1 MRAGGAPAPAV
12 PPSGAQAARP
22 VILVAGNPNSGKST
36 LFNALTGAHVKVS
49 NYPGVTVTRTTAVV
63 QIPGFGPADLVDLPG
78 TYSLSARSRDE
89 QVAVDA
95 VLGRV
100 GQRPDAVLIVAD
112 ATALARNLYFV
123 TEVLETG
130 AHVIVAL
137 NMADEARAS
146 GIEIDLQRL
155 AIRIGAPVVPIVARS
170 GENLAGLLNALAT
183 VLGAPR
189 RLATAVA
196 LPDAARHDVDELT
209 AIVEREMHADHA
221 TARAWATWVLLS
233 VDDHAPDDLAGI
245 PPGVRAAAR
254 RITRD
259 AVEKGRNID
268 LEIIGARYQR
278 VDAIVAETVQHRA
291 SSKKTWT
298 DRVDGVLTHR
308 VFGVIV
314 FLVVMLALFQALF
327 SWSEPAIAL
336 VQDAVA
342 ALQNAVAAA
351 MPAGP
356 FTDLLTD
363 GVIAGVGNVLA
374 FVPQIGLLFLFI
386 GLMEDVGYLA
396 RVAFVIDRVMGR
408 VGLHGKSFVPMLS
421 GFSCAVPAVMATR
434 TLESRTDRM
443 LTMAVLPLMSCSARL
458 PVYVLVIATVFRPGL
473 RVFGVASA
481 AAVTLLAMY
490 LLSVTAALTAAAVL
504 RRTVLRGPR
513 PTLML
518 ELPPYRRPVMRVL
531 LHTTWRQVRS
541 FLVDAGTTILAL
553 TIIVWAVLSYPRPQ
567 MGTQMGTLARVANET
582 QTGTV
587 PRDTYGRQSPHA
599 ATFEGQVRGERLRN
613 SFGGRLGRFIEPVLQ
628 PLGFDWRI
636 GVGILG
642 AFTAREV
649 FVSTMGIVFDIDNAD
664 EKSQP
669 LRDALRSAKRADGSV
684 LMTPLTGVSLMVFFV
699 LACQCA
705 STLAVVRRESG
716 SWAWPAFMFAYQTA
730 MAYVAAL
737 VVYQGGRF
745 LGFGG

>member
-1 MRAGGAPAPAV
+1 
-12 PPSGAQAARP
+12 
-22 VILVAGNPNSGKST
+22 
-36 LFNALTGAHVKVS
+36 
-49 NYPGVTVTRTTAVV
+49 
-63 QIPGFGPADLVDLPG
+63 
-78 TYSLSARSRDE
+78 
-89 QVAVDA
+89 
-95 VLGRV
+95 
-100 GQRPDAVLIVAD
+100 
-112 ATALARNLYFV
+112 
-123 TEVLETG
+123 
-130 AHVIVAL
+130 
-137 NMADEARAS
+137 
-146 GIEIDLQRL
+146 
-155 AIRIGAPVVPIVARS
+155 
-170 GENLAGLLNALAT
+170 
-183 VLGAPR
+183 
-189 RLATAVA
+189 
-196 LPDAARHDVDELT
+196 
-209 AIVEREMHADHA
+209 
-221 TARAWATWVLLS
+221 
-233 VDDHAPDDLAGI
+233 
-245 PPGVRAAAR
+245 
-254 RITRD
+254 
-259 AVEKGRNID
+259 
-268 LEIIGARYQR
+268 
-278 VDAIVAETVQHRA
+278 
-291 SSKKTWT
+291 
-298 DRVDGVLTHR
+298 
-308 VFGVIV
+308 
-314 FLVVMLALFQALF
+314 
-327 SWSEPAIAL
+327 
-336 VQDAVA
+336 
-342 ALQNAVAAA
+342 
-351 MPAGP
+351 
-356 FTDLLTD
+356 
-363 GVIAGVGNVLA
+363 
-374 FVPQIGLLFLFI
+374 
-386 GLMEDVGYLA
+386 
-396 RVAFVIDRVMGR
+396 
-408 VGLHGKSFVPMLS
+408 
-421 GFSCAVPAVMATR
+421 
-434 TLESRTDRM
+434 
-443 LTMAVLPLMSCSARL
+443 MAVLPLMSCSARL
-458 PVYVLVIATVFRPGL
+458 PVYVLVIATVFRPGM

-567 MGTQMGTLARVANET
+567 MGTQMGTLPRVANET

-587 PRDTYGRQSPHA
+587 PRDTYGGQSPHA